1 MKPMGIIIS
10 SFAIFRCPLFHFSA
24 LLTGRLYTRTGM
36 CKGREKGDSI
46 EMTSFFSTMCTI
58 YIGVCKRVLQFVF
71 LIFYFLLNLLPL
83 PFCLAMAAPFFSSLF
98 LFFSNF
104 VLLHCISHIFAFIYC
119 LAGSASRLFRVFN
132 IYH

>member
-83 PFCLAMAAPFFSSLF
+83 PFCLAMAAPFFFFFISFLFQFCTSSLYF
-98 LFFSNF
+98 PYLRFHLLPGRVCFPF
-104 VLLHCISHIFAFIYC
+104 VPC
-119 LAGSASRLFRVFN
+119 V
-132 IYH
+132 